1 MIVRVPHLRWGLA
14 ALLIAALSTPLA
26 GQAPPPP
33 TTSVADGVYTT
44 AQAQRGEMVFRQ
56 VCASCHTML
65 DFSGEVFL
73 RRWPTV
79 GGLFDIVSGTM
90 PQDQPGTLTP
100 QQYSDVL
107 AYFFRSN
114 KFPTGESELPKEIA
128 PLNAIAIPPKPPG
141 R

>member
-1 MIVRVPHLRWGLA
+1 MTVRVPHLRWGLA
-14 ALLIAALSTPLA
+14 ALIAVTLGTPLA

-33 TTSVADGVYTT
+33 TRSLTEGVYTT

-56 VCASCHTML
+56 VCASCHTMA
-65 DFSGEVFL
+65 DFTGEVFL
-73 RRWPTV
+73 KRWSRV

-100 QQYSDVL
+100 QQYADVL

-114 KFPTGESELPKEIA
+114 NFPAGESELPKEVA
-128 PLNAIAIPPKPPG
+128 PLNAIGIPPKPGP
-141 R
+141 